1 MTDLTSKDS
10 SRLATGIFSVF
21 KVVMGVI
28 ACAFIGIVSYFGY
41 EYYQRE
47 TISQKLLVQACH
59 LVRTEKIMVA
69 AERGF
74 AERHVIAPDIEYCLV
89 KFHDGYKKL
98 EIRSPNGNTDKLCY
112 IGRHSNFLYEV
123 IEQQPPYQDG
133 ERYKFVYRVAF

>member
-1 MTDLTSKDS
+1 MSDLTSKDS

-28 ACAFIGIVSYFGY
+28 VCGFIGIVSYFCY

-47 TISQKLLVQACH
+47 TISRKLLEQACRI
-59 LVRTEKIMVA
+59 VRTEKVTMA

-74 AERHVIAPDIEYCLV
+74 AERHVIAPDYEYCLV

-98 EIRSPNGNTDKLCY
+98 EIRNQSEYTDKLCY
-112 IGRHSNFLYEV
+112 IGKHSNFLYEV
-123 IEQQPPYQDG
+123 IEEPTDSA
-133 ERYKFVYRVAF
+133 EYKFIYRVAF